1 MVPRASRNRR
11 CGELLELA
19 RDHPAGLRFRELIRL
34 AACYG
39 FEPARQR
46 GSHVV
51 LVAEGILR
59 PLVVQD
65 AKGRAKAYQVR
76 QLVQAIDRMEERT

>member
-1 MVPRASRNRR
+1 MVPDAQGHR
-11 CGELLELA
+11 CRELLERA
-19 RDHPAGLRFRELIRL
+19 RSDASGLRFRDLLRL

-39 FEPARQR
+39 FEPTRQR

-51 LVAEGILR
+51 LSAVGARR

-65 AKGRAKAYQVR
+65 VKGRAKAYQVR
-76 QLVQAIDRMEERT
+76 QLLDVIERMEEGR

>member
-1 MVPRASRNRR
+1 MVPHDRR
-11 CGELLELA
+11 CQELLDYA
-19 RDHPAGLRFRELIRL
+19 GSNPSGLRFRELLRL

-51 LVAEGILR
+51 LSAVGARR

-65 AKGRAKAYQVR
+65 VKGRAKAYQVR
-76 QLVQAIDRMEERT
+76 QLLDVIESMEEGR